1 MPRALDTE
9 PWADEMQIELLRQAG
24 PTRRAELCFELSAM
38 AWNAARAAVDR
49 LYPHETQD
57 QRDLRFL
64 TSVYGAQL
72 ARDFIAYRQKTLG
85 PRNETVADTE
95 AAGPH

>member
-1 MPRALDTE
+1 MARSPDTE

-24 PTRRAELCFELSAM
+24 PARRLELACQLSAL
-38 AWNAARAAVDR
+38 AWNAARSAFDR

-64 TSVYGAQL
+64 SSIYGEQL
-72 ARDFIAYRQKTLG
+72 ARDFIAYRQKVRG
-85 PRNETVADTE
+85 PQNERLA
-95 AAGPH
+95 P